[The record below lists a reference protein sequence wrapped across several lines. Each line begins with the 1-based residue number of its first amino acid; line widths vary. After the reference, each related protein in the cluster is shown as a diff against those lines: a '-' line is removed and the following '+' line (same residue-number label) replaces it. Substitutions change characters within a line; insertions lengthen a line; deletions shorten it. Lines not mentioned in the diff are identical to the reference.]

1 LPFVEIK
8 DGRLYYEIYG
18 EGPPLVLIHGA
29 WASHQWWRWQAP
41 VLARDYKVFLL
52 DVRGHGQSSPL
63 RRAYSVEG
71 FTKDLRSFLQQVE
84 VDEPVL
90 IGWSMGGIIS
100 MQYCMNYPSEVKALV
115 LIATRAHRNP
125 RLKLRILFALFQAR
139 LGLLMDFTAPRKYD
153 RTAKKFPYG
162 YQDLLEKQVKDMLSS
177 NTPKEVFEWVMAD
190 LTNNP
195 RENFLD
201 VIKSIWNWEAGGKLK
216 NIRIPTLILVGG
228 KDNLTPPHFSR
239 RIHEAIPFSKLVT
252 VDNAGHFVALERP
265 EVVNTEIIKFLKSI
279 GY

>member
-1 LPFVEIK
+1 MPFVEIK
-8 DGRLYYEIYG
+8 DGRIYYDVRG
-18 EGPPLVLIHGA
+18 EGRPLVLIHGA
-29 WASHQWWRWQAP
+29 WVSRQWWRWQVPA
-41 VLARDYKVFLL
+41 LARDYKVFSL

-63 RRAYSVEG
+63 RGAYSVEG
-71 FTKDLRSFLQQVE
+71 FIKDLRSFLQKVE
-84 VDEPVL
+84 IDEAVL

-100 MQYCMNYPSEVKALV
+100 MQYSMDYPSEVKALV
-115 LIATRAHRNP
+115 LIATQAHRNP
-125 RLKLRILFALFQAR
+125 RLKLRILFQLFQAR

-177 NTPKEVFEWVMAD
+177 NTPEEVFEWVMAD

-201 VIKSIWNWEAGGKLK
+201 VIKSIWNWEAGKKLK
-216 NIRIPTLILVGG
+216 RIRIPTLIIVG
-228 KDNLTPPHFSR
+228 KNDSLTPPHFSR
-239 RIHEAIPFSKLVT
+239 RIHETIPYSKLVT
-252 VDNAGHFVALERP
+252 VDNAGHFVALERS
-265 EVVNTEIIKFLKSI
+265 ELVNTGILNFLKTV